1 MEQVQNKQPAGL
13 WLICATEIFERFSY
27 YGMRALLIL
36 YFIYALKMQ
45 RADASNLYGTFTSLV
60 YLSGLIGG
68 YVADKFC
75 GQKQAIICGS
85 IMIIIGQFLLGFEN
99 IGVIYSALGFLIM
112 GNGFFKISATTLI
125 GSLYEKGDLRRDGG
139 FTYFYMAVNAG
150 AFFGGI
156 IAGGI
161 GEKLGYRYGFWISG
175 LFMLIGLVIFILLKE
190 KYLKN
195 KGDAPKQISKET
207 WKEAGLSAA
216 ILAVVCA
223 MVWYCE
229 FWWTAGA
236 LAISLAILFLKD
248 KFAAKPAKAKR
259 ETKTSLT
266 KEEKLKIAVIF
277 VMAFFVIFFW
287 TAFEQSG
294 AALNIFAKEHTNRW
308 INFFGL
314 FSWEVPAT
322 WFQSLNP
329 VFVVLFSPLF
339 AKMWVDL
346 AKKSKE
352 PSTPAKFVYALW
364 LLAAG
369 YVVLLFAAMQMG
381 PGIKVNMLY
390 LIGAY
395 ALFTTGEL
403 CLSPVGLSL
412 VTKLAPLQYVG
423 ILMGVWKCANAA
435 ANKLAGTYSS
445 YFGVMDN
452 RWFFGNVI
460 IALFVGSLILVVL
473 MPKIKKWMGDVR

>member
-36 YFIYALKMQ
+36 YFVYALKMQ

-75 GQKQAIICGS
+75 GQKQAIIYGS
-85 IMIIIGQFLLGFEN
+85 LMIIVGQFLLGFEN
-99 IGVIYSALGFLIM
+99 IGMIYTALGFLIM
-112 GNGFFKISATTLI
+112 GNGFFKISATTLV
-125 GSLYEKGDLRRDGG
+125 GSLYEKGDIRRDGG

-161 GEKLGYRYGFWISG
+161 GEKLGYRYGFWIAG
-175 LFMLIGLVIFILLKE
+175 LFMAIGLIIFVLFKE
-190 KYLKN
+190 KYFKN
-195 KGDAPKQISKET
+195 KGDAPAKISKED

-216 ILAVVCA
+216 IMAVLICLVFY
-223 MVWYCE
+223 VG
-229 FWWTAGA
+229 FWLTAA
-236 LAISLAILFLKD
+236 TIAVSLLLLVLKD
-248 KFAAKPAKAKR
+248 KFSAPK
-259 ETKTSLT
+259 TKVKKEGENALT
-266 KEEKLKIAVIF
+266 KEEKMKVAVIF

-294 AALNIFAKEHTNRW
+294 AALNLFAKENTNRW

-314 FSWEVPAT
+314 FSWEIPAT

-329 VFVVLFSPLF
+329 VFVVLFAPLF
-339 AKMWVDL
+339 SKMWLDL
-346 AKKSKE
+346 AKKGKE

-364 LLAAG
+364 LVAAG
-369 YVVLLFAAMQMG
+369 YVVMLFAAMQMG
-381 PGIKVNMLY
+381 GGVKVNMLY
-390 LIGAY
+390 LTITY
-395 ALFTTGEL
+395 AVFTMGEL

-412 VTKLAPLQYVG
+412 VTKLAPLQFVG
-423 ILMGVWKCANAA
+423 VLMGVWKCANAA

-445 YFGVMDN
+445 YFGVIDN
-452 RWFFGNVI
+452 RWFFGNII
-460 IALFVGSLILVVL
+460 IALLIGSFILIAIT
-473 MPKIKKWMGDVR
+473 PKLKKWMGDVK